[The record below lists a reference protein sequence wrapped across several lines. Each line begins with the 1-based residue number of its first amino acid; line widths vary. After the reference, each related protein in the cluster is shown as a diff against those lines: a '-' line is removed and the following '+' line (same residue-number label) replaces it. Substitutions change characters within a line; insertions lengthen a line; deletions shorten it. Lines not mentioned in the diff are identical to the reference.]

1 MQPTGSARTFA
12 ASDRTS
18 ADTGSHSPAAE
29 AESLFPLD
37 PSPTTWRG
45 RGDQYPHVGSASPT
59 DPGNPLRLVIRDFET
74 NRPASPRD

>member
-1 MQPTGSARTFA
+1 MQPKGSARIFA
-12 ASDRTS
+12 AGDRTT
-18 ADTGSHSPAAE
+18 AGTGSHPPAAE

-37 PSPTTWRG
+37 PSPATWRG
-45 RGDQYPHVGSASPT
+45 RGDQYPHRRLSPT